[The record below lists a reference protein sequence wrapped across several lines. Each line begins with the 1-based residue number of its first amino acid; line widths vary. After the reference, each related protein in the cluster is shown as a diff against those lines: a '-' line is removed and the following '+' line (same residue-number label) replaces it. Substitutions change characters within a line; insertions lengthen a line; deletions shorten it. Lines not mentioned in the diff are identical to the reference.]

1 MSLPEGQSLDGSCSP
16 AAMHVPVLHAAYEVS
31 ATKGLDCYPACALQ
45 ERSEFF
51 HEGRSSDTP
60 CMHSLQEELCA
71 CIWSFRFRDVGAGS
85 WFPDATF
92 SRYFHA
98 DYQVRA
104 SSIRIQNPFRHKL
117 FLTFLRYFISHQPP
131 GGHAAYSPLLGAAAQ
146 LEPPLGG

>member
-1 MSLPEGQSLDGSCSP
+1 MDIHDILISV
-16 AAMHVPVLHAAYEVS
+16 AAPRPCIPVLHAAYEVS
-31 ATKGLDCYPACALQ
+31 ATKGLDCYPATACALQ
-45 ERSEFF
+45 ERSEVF

-92 SRYFHA
+92 RRYFHA
-98 DYQVRA
+98 DHQVRA
-104 SSIRIQNPFRHKL
+104 SSIRIKNPFRLKL
-117 FLTFLRYFISHQPP
+117 SLTFLRYFISHQPP